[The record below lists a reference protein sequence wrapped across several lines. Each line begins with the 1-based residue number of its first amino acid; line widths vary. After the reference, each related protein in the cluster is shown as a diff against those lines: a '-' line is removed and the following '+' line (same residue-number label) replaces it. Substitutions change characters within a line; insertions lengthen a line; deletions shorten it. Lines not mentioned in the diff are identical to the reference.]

1 MKDKFRAWALEWAG
15 ILLFIVW
22 EAGKRLRGKW
32 RRSVLRAWLSG
43 RRP

>member
-1 MKDKFRAWALEWAG
+1 MKDKFRAWALQWAG
-15 ILLFIVW
+15 VLLFVVW

-32 RRSVLRAWLSG
+32 RRSGLRSRLSG